1 MKIFCIGRNYRDH
14 AKELNNPVPS
24 QPMVFGKFPTALL
37 KDGKPF
43 HYPEF
48 SQEVHHE
55 LELVLKVKTHGKH
68 IDPKFARK
76 YYEEI
81 SVGIDFTARDVQ
93 AKLKAKGHPWEIAK
107 GFNGSAPC
115 GEFIPIDSL
124 PNREEINFE
133 LKNNAKVV
141 QTGNSKDMIFGFD
154 TLIAHISKYF
164 LLSKGDLIYTGTPAG
179 VAEVQIGD
187 VLTATIEGEQLMRCK
202 IL

>member
-24 QPMVFGKFPTALL
+24 EPMVFGKFSTALL
-37 KDGKPF
+37 KGNKPF

-48 SQEVHHE
+48 SNEIHHE

-68 IDPKFARK
+68 IDPQFARK
-76 YYEEI
+76 YYDEI

-115 GEFIPIDSL
+115 GEFVPIDSL
-124 PNREEINFE
+124 PDRESINFE
-133 LKNNAKVV
+133 LLKNGDSV
-141 QTGNSKDMIFGFD
+141 QKGNSSDMIFHFD
-154 TLIAHISKYF
+154 TLVAHISKYF
-164 LLSKGDLIYTGTPAG
+164 LISKGDLIYTGTPAG
-179 VAEVQIGD
+179 VAEVKIGD
-187 VLTATIEGEQLMRCK
+187 ELRASLEGQELLRCK
-202 IL
+202 VL